1 MKIRNKAG
9 EYLYHYITEYI
20 IGGKGMKKMVIT
32 ILGIVTIFSNSL
44 AVFAAPKTMSDG
56 TVFDADYYAKNNPD
70 VVAVYG
76 TDESALYQH
85 YIDYGKKEG
94 RLTYAPTDN
103 GATTEG
109 EGHGKVVSSYK
120 HYNYVNSKA
129 IIYTYEDGFQIM
141 KSFTETPYNSAHVE
155 DKYVIPRTDYCDGL
169 LDLDNNGIDDRDPY
183 NSCGY
188 TDLNHNCYA
197 DGAPVKESMCS
208 ESEAIM
214 YRMCEHGVVNGYE
227 ICHQKEC
234 VAWRESAKNAI
245 VY

>member
-1 MKIRNKAG
+1 
-9 EYLYHYITEYI
+9 
-20 IGGKGMKKMVIT
+20 MKKMLIT
-32 ILGIVTIFSNSL
+32 GLTVVAIVSNSL
-44 AVFAAPKTMSDG
+44 VAFAAPKTMSDG
-56 TVFDADYYAKNNPD
+56 TVFDAEFYAKNNPD

-76 TDESALYQH
+76 TDENALYQH
-85 YIDYGKKEG
+85 YVDYGKNEG
-94 RLTYAPTDN
+94 RPTCESTDN
-103 GATTEG
+103 GKTLGT

-129 IIYTYEDGFQIM
+129 VIYTYEDGFQIM

-169 LDLDNNGIDDRDPY
+169 LDADNNGIDDRDPY

-208 ESEAIM
+208 EAEAIM
-214 YRMCEHGVVNGYE
+214 YRMCEHGVVNGSE
-227 ICHQKEC
+227 ICHQREC
-234 VAWRESAKNAI
+234 VAWRESARNAI

>member
-1 MKIRNKAG
+1 
-9 EYLYHYITEYI
+9 
-20 IGGKGMKKMVIT
+20 MKKMVIT

-94 RLTYAPTDN
+94 RLTYASTNN

-214 YRMCEHGVVNGYE
+214 YRMCEHGVVNGFE

>member
-1 MKIRNKAG
+1 
-9 EYLYHYITEYI
+9 
-20 IGGKGMKKMVIT
+20 
-32 ILGIVTIFSNSL
+32 
-44 AVFAAPKTMSDG
+44 
-56 TVFDADYYAKNNPD
+56 
-70 VVAVYG
+70 
-76 TDESALYQH
+76 
-85 YIDYGKKEG
+85 
-94 RLTYAPTDN
+94 
-103 GATTEG
+103 
-109 EGHGKVVSSYK
+109 
-120 HYNYVNSKA
+120 
-129 IIYTYEDGFQIM
+129 M

-197 DGAPVKESMCS
+197 DGAPVKESMCP

-214 YRMCEHGVVNGYE
+214 YRMCEHGVVNGFE
-227 ICHQKEC
+227 ICYQKEC